1 MGGHG
6 ASSILLDSSILGWE
20 VLEGSR
26 WCAHYVGRRQVVEQV
41 LSWLEDSGEHLNV
54 VGLGTLLASMPN
66 EWAFVAASSE
76 YHIAATDKIR
86 SYPLFYSNHADN
98 CLISNSARLLSR
110 DTKSEL
116 AGKGVLLE
124 FAMAGYVTGCDTMYA
139 EVKQLQAG
147 DLVAVPS
154 NGNGTQLLRYY
165 RYLPQPEEGSSTR
178 WVDELAET
186 TESIFKRMIDS
197 ARGRPLLVPLSGGLD
212 SRLIVCMLRHFGYD
226 NVRTFSYGLPGNH
239 EAKIARKVA
248 AALGFPWEFVPT
260 THSGFRDFFWS
271 PERKAFWE
279 YADGLCSTPT
289 MQDIH
294 PLWVLRKRG
303 LPDDTIVINGQSG
316 DFISGGHIPDRLL
329 KENGKDGL
337 LDAIYSRH
345 FALRKSLLS
354 SANFVKIAERISHA
368 IRQMEMVANRPLH
381 PAALYESWEWQE
393 RQCKYVISW
402 QRGYDWLGLGWHLPL
417 WDADYMEFWS
427 RVPFEL
433 KIGQRLYKEY
443 LRTRDYFGL
452 FKNFDP
458 PVWRWPGATI
468 GIVPLARMV
477 GLISG
482 TRNKERVYSYAR
494 YFGHYGPYYAPWGAK
509 SFFRRSSDIR
519 NPVSLLVDH
528 WFLENGIDADSP

>member
-1 MGGHG
+1 MGVHG
-6 ASSILLDSSILGWE
+6 ASSILLDSSISGWE
-20 VLEGSR
+20 ALEGSR

-139 EVKQLQAG
+139 KVKQLQAG
-147 DLVAVPS
+147 DLVAFPS

-271 PERKAFWE
+271 PFRKSYSEFS
-279 YADGLCSTPT
+279 DGLCSVPS
-289 MQDIH
+289 MQDVH
-294 PLWVLRKRG
+294 PLFVLRKRG
-303 LPDDTIVINGQSG
+303 LPNDTIIVNGQTG
-316 DFISGGHIPDRLL
+316 DFISGGHVPARLIGQSNP
-329 KENGKDGL
+329 EGVI
-337 LDAIYSRH
+337 DAILDKH
-345 FALRKSLLS
+345 FVLHKSLRTPL
-354 SANFVKIAERISHA
+354 NLKLMAERISHQ
-368 IRQMEMVANRPLH
+368 IREIEHYAGRKLPS
-381 PAALYESWEWQE
+381 ASLYESWEWQE
-393 RQCKYVISW
+393 RQCKYVIGG
-402 QRGYDWLGLGWHLPL
+402 QRAYDWLGLDWHLPF
-417 WDADYMEFWS
+417 WDADYLKFWS

-433 KIGQRLYKEY
+433 KLGQRLYREY
-443 LRTRDYFGL
+443 LRSSDYYQL
-452 FKNFDP
+452 FRNFNP
-458 PVWRWPGATI
+458 SVWRWPGATI
-468 GIVPLARMV
+468 AIVPIARAIGLLAGRQ
-477 GLISG
+477 
-482 TRNKERVYSYAR
+482 TKDRVYDYAR
-494 YFGHYGPYYAPWGAK
+494 YIGHYGPYYAPWGWRNFAQ
-509 SFFRRSSDIR
+509 RSNDIR
-519 NPVSLLVDH
+519 NPVTLFVDN
-528 WFLENGIDADSP
+528 WLSENGIGTPA